1 MMKKSKAVVLS
12 GLFLTALA
20 CVESKP
26 EGEWISGNEDGK
38 TRDTTINNNSYR
50 YYGGMWYPIYGGM
63 INPGIYNG
71 ATTQQIAKPGFQPA
85 SLQKGGFGSTSRSSS
100 SGRSFVGS

>member
-1 MMKKSKAVVLS
+1 
-12 GLFLTALA
+12 
-20 CVESKP
+20 
-26 EGEWISGNEDGK
+26 
-38 TRDTTINNNSYR
+38 
-50 YYGGMWYPIYGGM
+50 MWYPIYGGM

-71 ATTQQIAKPGFQPA
+71 ASPQQLAKPGFQPS